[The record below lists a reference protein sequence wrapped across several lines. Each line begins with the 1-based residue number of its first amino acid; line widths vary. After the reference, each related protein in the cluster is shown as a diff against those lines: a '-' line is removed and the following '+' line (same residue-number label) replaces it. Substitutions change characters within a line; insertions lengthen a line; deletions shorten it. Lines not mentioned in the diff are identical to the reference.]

1 MEVKKL
7 IEEMYK
13 VLKVGGIY
21 EHYATKQKY
30 KILHLALDASNAS
43 NLNKLIIYQA
53 LYGDFLVWSRNFYEF
68 TEMITSEQPRFK
80 LIE

>member
-21 EHYATKQKY
+21 EHYATKQKC
-30 KILHLALDASNAS
+30 KILHLTLDASNSS
-43 NLNKLIIYQA
+43 NLNKLVIYQA
-53 LYGDFLVWSRNFYEF
+53 LYGDFLVWSRNFNEF
-68 TEMITSEQPRFK
+68 IDD
-80 LIE
+80 